1 MTQDALQGVAPRDAP
16 FFWLD
21 PGVPLRTATAT
32 ASGTVYVRERVWRVD
47 GSRPSCVRTS
57 RALQPAHPA
66 LGHNNLV
73 FVDPSESSLVPVEF
87 PACRM
92 RHLPPSL
99 PDSASTRA
107 VTPFRELALGS
118 RQTSVASQL
127 LCIRSI
133 NIWQVLCPW
142 PWARLQ
148 YLYDARCLRSRSMG
162 GDTRACSD
170 SVTAPGTVVA
180 IIPNVADHGLNGQPV
195 IWR

>member
-118 RQTSVASQL
+118 RQTSSGQLPAVRFYLAGSAPVAMGQTPVPVR
-127 LCIRSI
+127 C
-133 NIWQVLCPW
+133 QVPSKPKHGRRHQGVL
-142 PWARLQ
+142 RLGNCT
-148 YLYDARCLRSRSMG
+148 RHRG
-162 GDTRACSD
+162 GDN
-170 SVTAPGTVVA
+170 
-180 IIPNVADHGLNGQPV
+180 PNVADHGLNGQPV

>member
-1 MTQDALQGVAPRDAP
+1 MRCRASRRVMRRSSGST
-16 FFWLD
+16 
-21 PGVPLRTATAT
+21 PGVPLRTTT

-180 IIPNVADHGLNGQPV
+180 IIPTSPITV
-195 IWR
+195 

>member
-1 MTQDALQGVAPRDAP
+1 MNVMTQDALQGVAPRDAP

-21 PGVPLRTATAT
+21 PGVPLRTAT

-73 FVDPSESSLVPVEF
+73 FVDPSEASLVPVEF

-118 RQTSVASQL
+118 RQTSSGQLPAVRFYLAGSAPVAMG
-127 LCIRSI
+127 
-133 NIWQVLCPW
+133 
-142 PWARLQ
+142 Q

-162 GDTRACSD
+162 GDTQGVLQLGNCIRHRG
-170 SVTAPGTVVA
+170 GTK
-180 IIPNVADHGLNGQPV
+180 D
-195 IWR
+195 WR